1 MGSPKRFVRIAVGG
15 RELEMHDCTVDEVC
29 RMVAF
34 LWPSGL
40 RLSGVQEEQQDW
52 EEGVRFG

>member
-40 RLSGVQEEQQDW
+40 RLSGVQEEQQNRKDTD
-52 EEGVRFG
+52 G